1 MSKASQAQEPSMEEI
16 LASIRRII
24 SDEEVPAAKNAAPA
38 LVEEELDIDDAFEAA
53 EAEEDVAMS
62 QDDLDKLFDMDSSDD
77 DVSMD
82 DDIGFAEDGAEDVLE
97 LTEELAVDDD
107 EADDFDMVEGLA
119 ESVDGNSGDIAFI
132 EEDEDDAFE
141 MPMPKPAPKPVM
153 ASKPVDMSQLDDLD
167 EGEPLVSGDAGAAV
181 HAAFENLSTT
191 ILSANART
199 LEDLVTDMLRPML
212 KNWLDQN
219 LPVMVE
225 RLVRQ
230 EIERVSRRR

>member
-97 LTEELAVDDD
+97 LTEELALDDD

-119 ESVDGNSGDIAFI
+119 ESVDGDSGDIAFI

-153 ASKPVDMSQLDDLD
+153 ASKPVDMSQLDDLE

>member
-1 MSKASQAQEPSMEEI
+1 MEEI

-97 LTEELAVDDD
+97 LTEELALDDD

-119 ESVDGNSGDIAFI
+119 ESVDGDSGDIAFI

-153 ASKPVDMSQLDDLD
+153 ASKPVDMSQLDDLE

>member
-1 MSKASQAQEPSMEEI
+1 MEEI

-181 HAAFENLSTT
+181 HAAFETLSTT